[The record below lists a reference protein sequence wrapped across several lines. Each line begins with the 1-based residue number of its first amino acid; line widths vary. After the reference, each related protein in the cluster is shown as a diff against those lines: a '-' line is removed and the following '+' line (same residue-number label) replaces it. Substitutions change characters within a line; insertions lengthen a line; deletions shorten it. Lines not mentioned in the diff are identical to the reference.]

1 MFPSYTY
8 KAIKLMKDGYFFEMA
23 FQGFT
28 FGHNNNDSGIPSIQM
43 NTVFALKYFMAK
55 GFFFYAKMVYFS

>member
-8 KAIKLMKDGYFFEMA
+8 KAIKLMKDVYFFEMA

-28 FGHNNNDSGIPSIQM
+28 FGHNNNDSGIPPI
-43 NTVFALKYFMAK
+43 
-55 GFFFYAKMVYFS
+55 